1 MNEFQHSTNVAV
13 FHLIKPAKKF
23 YNFYWLSQTG
33 SDMGKSTVTNSYQA
47 AVNYSTPNEIPDK
60 VLLSS
65 LSLSNSFSDRSRSSV
80 DAKHSWHSIKN

>member
-60 VLLSS
+60 VLLSPLS
-65 LSLSNSFSDRSRSSV
+65 LSLTHFLIGLGRMLMQNIHD
-80 DAKHSWHSIKN
+80 IQ